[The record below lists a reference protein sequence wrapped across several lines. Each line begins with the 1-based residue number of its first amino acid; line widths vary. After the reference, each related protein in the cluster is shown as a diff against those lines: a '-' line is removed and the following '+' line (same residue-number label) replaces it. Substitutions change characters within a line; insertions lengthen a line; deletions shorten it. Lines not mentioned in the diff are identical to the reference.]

1 MFHLFTKKKN
11 EKNIISNYRPISLLP
26 LCGKIFEK
34 LIHNN
39 LYSYVYTN
47 KFISEKQSGYKK
59 GDSTVKQ
66 LLSITN
72 EIYKAFD
79 NDKEVRAVFLD
90 ISRAFDRVWHEG
102 LIFKLAQLGIEG
114 QALNIIKSFLEDRM
128 QRVVIDG
135 QSSNWEPVTAGVPQG
150 SILGP
155 LLFLVYINDITEI
168 VSSDIQLFAD
178 DTFIRKIVDG
188 NSTDELNSD
197 LKNISDWA
205 WQWKMVFNPDI
216 SKQALEIIFSMKR
229 VPSVLPPLVFND
241 LPVKLV
247 EYTKHIGMTLD
258 NRLNFKKHLEEK
270 IAKANQGLGIMIQLK
285 KWVTYQVLEIIYK
298 LYVRPH
304 LDYGDI
310 LYHIAN
316 TNKNKEIFEL
326 FSCVSLLQQIE
337 SIQYQAARIVTGAWK
352 GSSRDKLYK
361 MLGWESLNNRRIMRK
376 LTMLHE
382 THLNSYPL
390 YLDAMLSE
398 YKYPENHRK
407 AEELKLKP
415 VFCKKSL
422 YPKTFLPSTIKDWNN
437 LALEI
442 KSSKSKSIF
451 KKKITE

>member
-1 MFHLFTKKKN
+1 MLA
-11 EKNIISNYRPISLLP
+11 LGLP
-26 LCGKIFEK
+26 
-34 LIHNN
+34 
-39 LYSYVYTN
+39 V
-47 KFISEKQSGYKK
+47 
-59 GDSTVKQ
+59 
-66 LLSITN
+66 
-72 EIYKAFD
+72 
-79 NDKEVRAVFLD
+79 
-90 ISRAFDRVWHEG
+90 
-102 LIFKLAQLGIEG
+102 
-114 QALNIIKSFLEDRM
+114 
-128 QRVVIDG
+128 
-135 QSSNWEPVTAGVPQG
+135 
-150 SILGP
+150 
-155 LLFLVYINDITEI
+155 
-168 VSSDIQLFAD
+168 
-178 DTFIRKIVDG
+178 RKIVDG
-188 NSTDELNSD
+188 NSTNELNND

-270 IAKANQGLGIMIQLK
+270 IAKANQGLGILIQLK

-390 YLDAMLSE
+390 YLDAMLNE

-442 KSSKSKSIF
+442 KSSKSKSI
-451 KKKITE
+451 

>member
-1 MFHLFTKKKN
+1 M
-11 EKNIISNYRPISLLP
+11 
-26 LCGKIFEK
+26 
-34 LIHNN
+34 
-39 LYSYVYTN
+39 
-47 KFISEKQSGYKK
+47 
-59 GDSTVKQ
+59 
-66 LLSITN
+66 
-72 EIYKAFD
+72 
-79 NDKEVRAVFLD
+79 
-90 ISRAFDRVWHEG
+90 
-102 LIFKLAQLGIEG
+102 
-114 QALNIIKSFLEDRM
+114 
-128 QRVVIDG
+128 
-135 QSSNWEPVTAGVPQG
+135 EPVSAGVPQG

-304 LDYGDI
+304 LNYGDI

-390 YLDAMLSE
+390 YLDAMFNE

-407 AEELKLKP
+407 AEQLKLKP

-422 YPKTFLPSTIKDWNN
+422 YPKTFLPSTIKDWNDP
-437 LALEI
+437 ALEI
-442 KSSKSKSIF
+442 KSSKSKINF
-451 KKKITE
+451 QKKITKQNPAKKIVVFWTL

>member
-1 MFHLFTKKKN
+1 M
-11 EKNIISNYRPISLLP
+11 
-26 LCGKIFEK
+26 
-34 LIHNN
+34 
-39 LYSYVYTN
+39 
-47 KFISEKQSGYKK
+47 
-59 GDSTVKQ
+59 
-66 LLSITN
+66 
-72 EIYKAFD
+72 
-79 NDKEVRAVFLD
+79 
-90 ISRAFDRVWHEG
+90 
-102 LIFKLAQLGIEG
+102 
-114 QALNIIKSFLEDRM
+114 
-128 QRVVIDG
+128 
-135 QSSNWEPVTAGVPQG
+135 
-150 SILGP
+150 
-155 LLFLVYINDITEI
+155 
-168 VSSDIQLFAD
+168 
-178 DTFIRKIVDG
+178 
-188 NSTDELNSD
+188 
-197 LKNISDWA
+197 
-205 WQWKMVFNPDI
+205 
-216 SKQALEIIFSMKR
+216 
-229 VPSVLPPLVFND
+229 
-241 LPVKLV
+241 
-247 EYTKHIGMTLD
+247 
-258 NRLNFKKHLEEK
+258 
-270 IAKANQGLGIMIQLK
+270 
-285 KWVTYQVLEIIYK
+285 TYQVLEIIYK

-398 YKYPENHRK
+398 YKNPENHRK

-451 KKKITE
+451 KKKITKQNPAKKIVVFWTL